1 MKKIN
6 FSLDGKIALVTG
18 ASRGIGEAI
27 AGTLADYGAHVILT
41 SRKIEGLQKAA
52 DKIKAAG
59 GKATPIACHV
69 GKLDQ
74 IDALF
79 KTIKDT
85 FGKLHIL
92 VNNAATNPYF
102 GDLLGADEGAWDKT
116 LDVNLKGPFFICQRA
131 ARLMIESGGGSI
143 VNVASVNGFRA
154 EPFQGIYSISKAGM
168 IMMTNTFARE
178 LADKNIRVN
187 TLAPGLT
194 ETKFADALFSNK
206 DIYQYAINK
215 IPMKRHAQ
223 PEEMTG
229 AVLYLVSEAAPF
241 TTGAC
246 IICDGGMIL

>member
-223 PEEMTG
+223 PEEMAG
-229 AVLYLVSEAAPF
+229 AVLYLVSDAAPF